1 MNRKEFLKGLGFSGA
16 AIFATYCMGGL
27 TACSSSTSS
36 PTPSNPTNPG
46 TTTKVDFTL
55 DLTQNAN
62 AALNVNGGFVI
73 NTANQVVVARTTSGS
88 FAAVTIV
95 CSHEGNP
102 NVSYNSS
109 ANNFRCSVHGATFDL
124 QGRGTNANGSRGIKA
139 YQTTLTGNLLR
150 VFEA

>member
-55 DLTQNAN
+55 DLTQTAN
-62 AALNVNGGFVI
+62 AALNTNGGFVI
-73 NTANQVVVARTTSGS
+73 NTANQVVVARTVTGS

-102 NVSYNSS
+102 QVRYNSA
-109 ANNFRCSVHGATFDL
+109 ANNFACSVHGATFDL
-124 QGRGTNANGSRGIKA
+124 QGRGTNANGSKGIKA
-139 YQTTLTGNLLR
+139 YQTTLTGNSLR
-150 VFEA
+150 VFEV